1 MSSEA
6 GVARRGVCL
15 VVSAPSGTGKSSIVE
30 SLMRLEPEL
39 TASVSATTRT
49 ARPGERDGEHYH
61 FTDQAGFDRMVAAGA
76 MLEHATVFGR
86 SYGTPRAPVA
96 AALAAGRD
104 VAFDID
110 WQGHRLLRAA
120 LPGDVVS
127 VFLLPPSMSALESRL
142 RARGSDGEAE
152 IARRMEAARA
162 EIAHWAEFDHVVVNR
177 TFEPALAEVRAVL
190 LAARSAG
197 HRQVGLPGFV
207 AGLG

>member
-6 GVARRGVCL
+6 GPGRRGVCL

-30 SLMRLEPEL
+30 ALMRLEPAL
-39 TASVSATTRT
+39 SASISSTTR
-49 ARPGERDGEHYH
+49 APRPGERDGEHYH
-61 FTDQAGFDRMVAAGA
+61 FTDQAGFDRQVAEGA

-86 SYGTPRAPVA
+86 SYGTPRAPVV

-120 LPGDVVS
+120 LPEDVVS
-127 VFLLPPSMSALESRL
+127 VFLLPPSMAALESRL

-152 IARRMEAARA
+152 VVRRMDAARA

-190 LAARSAG
+190 VAARSAG
-197 HRQVGLPGFV
+197 ARQVGLAAFV
-207 AGLG
+207 AGLD